1 MANTLFLWAQS
12 GADSPANKWLN
23 ENPLVFGLLA
33 LLIGAAVAGSGI
45 YEIRKG
51 VSHDK
56 YGVEIKGG
64 FGKVASILRV
74 VVGTGFAVYG
84 VYTMI
89 AG

>member
-1 MANTLFLWAQS
+1 MANTLVLLAQR

-23 ENPLVFGLLA
+23 ENPLVFGILA

-45 YEIRKG
+45 YEFRKG
-51 VSHDK
+51 VAHDK
-56 YGVEIKGG
+56 YGIEIKGVL
-64 FGKVASILRV
+64 GKMASILRV
-74 VVGTGFAVYG
+74 VIGAAFAGYG